1 LNSALNVLS
10 VCYMPTLLI
19 RDVSEELDAELAA
32 LAERNRRSKEK
43 QALFLI
49 QTGIRRIRTHEEVM
63 EDVNRTVAK
72 IKGKVTL
79 EEILKFTEAG
89 H

>member
-1 LNSALNVLS
+1 
-10 VCYMPTLLI
+10 MPSLLI
-19 RDVSEELDAELAA
+19 RDIPRKLDAELAA

-63 EDVNRTVAK
+63 RDVNRVAPKVRGK
-72 IKGKVTL
+72 ITM
-79 EEILKFTEAG
+79 EEVLKFTEVP